1 MTRSRSSCSADSSS
15 WSASSWRGSCGPPAY
30 GARGIAGEK
39 GHLLAELLAT
49 IDVATKRFRRLASPM
64 TTRFAAIF
72 IYADGCS
79 LRLDHLLGDPPPRQ
93 AVLRT
98 EAQFKEGI
106 FRFRLRVVRR
116 DCSEAWYEEAGRIPA
131 GDEP

>member
-1 MTRSRSSCSADSSS
+1 MRRDT
-15 WSASSWRGSCGPPAY
+15 
-30 GARGIAGEK
+30 
-39 GHLLAELLAT
+39 LLAELLAT
-49 IDVATKRFRRLASPM
+49 IDLATKRFRRLASPM

-93 AVLRT
+93 VVLRT

-116 DCSEAWYEEAGRIPA
+116 DCREAWYEGRIPA
-131 GDEP
+131 GDQPSRPEWADFGFDERAQPMTSCSPRPTMASVA

>member
-1 MTRSRSSCSADSSS
+1 MRRDN
-15 WSASSWRGSCGPPAY
+15 
-30 GARGIAGEK
+30 
-39 GHLLAELLAT
+39 LLAELLAT

-72 IYADGCS
+72 MPVDGCS